1 MCRICKRHNAR
12 GFTLVEIILVVAVII
27 ILATALMTGVGDW
40 INKANAANADAP
52 AISSS
57 VTVNEAVIQQSAEV
71 EQQINDSE
79 NMLADYNF

>member
-40 INKANAANADAP
+40 IDKANAAN
-52 AISSS
+52 
-57 VTVNEAVIQQSAEV
+57 EAVINQSAEV

>member
-27 ILATALMTGVGDW
+27 ILATALMTGVSDW
-40 INKANAANADAP
+40 IDKANAAN
-52 AISSS
+52 
-57 VTVNEAVIQQSAEV
+57 EAVIEQSAEV

-79 NMLADYNF
+79 NMLSGYHF